1 MKRLVVGPFNRVEG
15 DLELTLDI
23 EDGAIAAA
31 RVTTPLYRGF
41 EQLLVGRPAADAL
54 VIAPRICGI
63 CSVSQSLAAATALRA
78 LGRVDP
84 ARNGVIAANLAH
96 AAENIADHL
105 THFYIFFMPD
115 FARADYSGR
124 PWFEKT
130 EQRFKAIRGSA
141 SADVLPAR
149 ARLLEIMGLLAGK
162 WPHSLAFQPGGT
174 TRAVDLG
181 EKMRLIAI
189 LAEFRSFLESR
200 LFAAPIEN
208 ILAIADSGALDDF
221 ASGPAADGDF
231 AAFIRIARDLRLDNL
246 GNLDVPLM
254 SFGAYHDL
262 ERPLLAGGVYDRS
275 ANRASRLPGEAI
287 AEDVAFSWMRETA
300 DDPFFAET
308 IPHADKAG
316 AYSWAK
322 APRLAG
328 RPAEVGAVARQAVDG
343 HPLIRALLDDRG
355 GSNVFVR
362 VVARVLEIARLV
374 QACEGWARNLR
385 LSEPFCADAPR
396 ADDGRAVAMV
406 EAARGALG
414 HWMIVRNG
422 RIHRYQIIAPT
433 TWNFS
438 PRDREGRPGPV
449 ERALEGVEVGA
460 RGARAASVQHVVRSF
475 DPCMVCTAH

>member
-300 DDPFFAET
+300 DDPFFA
-308 IPHADKAG
+308 
-316 AYSWAK
+316 
-322 APRLAG
+322 
-328 RPAEVGAVARQAVDG
+328 
-343 HPLIRALLDDRG
+343 
-355 GSNVFVR
+355 
-362 VVARVLEIARLV
+362 
-374 QACEGWARNLR
+374 
-385 LSEPFCADAPR
+385 
-396 ADDGRAVAMV
+396 
-406 EAARGALG
+406 
-414 HWMIVRNG
+414 
-422 RIHRYQIIAPT
+422 
-433 TWNFS
+433 
-438 PRDREGRPGPV
+438 
-449 ERALEGVEVGA
+449 
-460 RGARAASVQHVVRSF
+460 
-475 DPCMVCTAH
+475 